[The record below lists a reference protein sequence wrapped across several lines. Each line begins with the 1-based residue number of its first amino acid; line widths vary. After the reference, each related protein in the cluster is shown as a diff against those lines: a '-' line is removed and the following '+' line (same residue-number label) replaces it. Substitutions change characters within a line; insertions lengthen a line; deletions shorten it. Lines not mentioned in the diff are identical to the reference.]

1 MKKLTLTFLASL
13 AITATGFAGQA
24 MVESK
29 EFKAPAPEPC
39 FQAGEFQLDMFGSYN
54 GATTNEEF
62 GDGFGGGLGVNY
74 FFTEMIGFGLSG
86 NVYQGHHTFNGDRA
100 IWHTSANLIVRFPI
114 QEICVAPYIFG
125 GGGIGADGTTV
136 GTYEAGAGL
145 EWRVKPNLGLFAE
158 GRYIWAASQDTDST
172 QTRVG
177 VRFVF

>member
-1 MKKLTLTFLASL
+1 MKKTILTFLSSL
-13 AITATGFAGQA
+13 AFAGVSFAGQPV
-24 MVESK
+24 VESK

-39 FQAGEFQLDMFGSYN
+39 FRAGEFQLDVFGSYN

-74 FFTEMIGFGLSG
+74 FFTEMLGFGVSG
-86 NVYQGHHTFNGDRA
+86 NVFEGHHTFHGDRA

-114 QEICVAPYIFG
+114 QDICVAPYIFG
-125 GGGIGADGTTV
+125 GGGVGADGTTV
-136 GTYEAGAGL
+136 GTWEAGAGV
-145 EWRVKPNLGLFAE
+145 EWRASHDIGVFAE